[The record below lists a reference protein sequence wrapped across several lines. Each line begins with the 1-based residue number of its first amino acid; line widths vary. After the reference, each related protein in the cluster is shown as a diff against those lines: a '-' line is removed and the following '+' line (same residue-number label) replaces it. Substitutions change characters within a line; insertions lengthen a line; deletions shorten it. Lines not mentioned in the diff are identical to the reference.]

1 MKTQKLISLCLILT
15 LLASL
20 LCLPAAAA
28 EGSDWDALSAA
39 LEKGGEVKLSADV
52 TAPAERMRIL
62 EVPAGVTAALDL
74 NGFTL
79 DGGTPGEEDCVI
91 LVRGS
96 LTLTDSSA
104 AGTGRIT
111 GTRDA
116 VDVIGGDFTLAG
128 GTLDGCGNNGA
139 AAAEGGRL
147 TMTGGAVRGS
157 RQIGVLVTGE
167 GSAATISGGEI
178 SGSVGYYEDGWFY
191 HGTGLQ
197 AEYGAT
203 AEITGGVISGNVFGA
218 KAIEAAL
225 TFSGGAVRD
234 SYEVPLPDQEGTY
247 GGTGLYAYHGA
258 IRMTGGSVSGNTWAG
273 LYIDDGSVA
282 EVSGGEIVSGGEAAV
297 YVLGGEMHFN
307 GGALSGGPKNAVWV
321 NGGAVTMTD
330 GTISDFDWSGVH
342 LNAGSFEMTGG
353 EMIDNACG
361 ILAEGG
367 SAAMRGGA
375 IRGSGAFGLLL
386 LDGALALSG
395 SPVFGND
402 DSLDLALASG
412 LTLTVDGP
420 LALAKPL
427 VVGSYALNDDHG
439 AEAVLTTGLPGN
451 GSAED
456 FVYVTEAYE
465 IAAGADGEAKAVYI
479 RYFPDV
485 TNTDWYASG
494 VAYAASKGIFEGTDK
509 GFEPDMLMTNAM
521 AVQALWNHAGKPAG
535 GTALPYA
542 DAAADAWYSDALRWA
557 VETGVADAEASA
569 FAPDAPITRERFVL
583 LCYRYIQ
590 TLGEGF
596 EGLWAFP
603 LDFPDAGAVSEDALE
618 AVSWCVMNEVI
629 IGMGDGTLAPG
640 GVLTR
645 AQAATIL
652 MRLFYLLG

>member
-1 MKTQKLISLCLILT
+1 MKRQKLISLCLILA

-28 EGSDWDALSAA
+28 EGADWDALSAA

-52 TAPAERMRIL
+52 TAPAERARIL

-91 LVRGS
+91 LVHGS
-96 LTLTDSSA
+96 FTLTDSSA

-128 GTLDGCGNNGA
+128 GTLDGCGNDGVA
-139 AAAEGGRL
+139 VAEGGRL

-157 RQIGVLVTGE
+157 GMIGVLVTGE
-167 GSAATISGGEI
+167 GSAATVSGGEI
-178 SGSVGYYEDGWFY
+178 SGSVGYYEDGRFY

-197 AEYGAT
+197 AEYGAV
-203 AEITGGVISGNVFGA
+203 AEITGGVLSGNVFGA

-225 TFSGGAVRD
+225 TFSGGEVRD
-234 SYEVPLPDQEGTY
+234 SYEVPLTEEEGTY
-247 GGTGLYAYHGA
+247 GGAGLYAYHST
-258 IRMTGGSVSGNTWAG
+258 IRMTGGTLSGNTWAG
-273 LYIDDGSVA
+273 LYIDEGSVA
-282 EVSGGEIVSGGEAAV
+282 EVSGGEITSGGETAL
-297 YVLGGEMHFN
+297 YVLGGELRFN
-307 GGALSGGPKNAVWV
+307 GGAVSGGPKNAVWV

-330 GTISDFDWSGVH
+330 GTISDSAWSGVH
-342 LNAGSFEMTGG
+342 LDDGSFTM
-353 EMIDNACG
+353 
-361 ILAEGG
+361 
-367 SAAMRGGA
+367 SGGA
-375 IRGSGAFGLLL
+375 ICGNVFGLLL
-386 LDGALALSG
+386 QGGTLALSG
-395 SPVFGND
+395 SPVFENNI
-402 DSLDLALASG
+402 SVDLALASG
-412 LTLTVDGP
+412 MTLTVDGP
-420 LALAKPL
+420 LALDKPL
-427 VVGSYALNDDHG
+427 VVGTFALNEDG
-439 AEAVLTTGLPGN
+439 GEEAVITAGLPGN

-456 FVYVTEAYE
+456 FVYVTEDYE
-465 IAAGADGEAKAVYI
+465 IVAGADGEAKAVYI

-485 TNTDWYASG
+485 TSTDWYAPG

-509 GFEPDMLMTNAM
+509 GFEPDLLMTNAM
-521 AVQALWNHAGKPAG
+521 AVQALWNHADKPAAG

-542 DAAADAWYSDALRWA
+542 DAAADAWYADALRWA
-557 VETGVADAEASA
+557 VETGVVDAEASG

-583 LCYRYIQ
+583 LCYRYLQ

-603 LDFPDAGAVSEDALE
+603 LDFTDADAVSSDAME
-618 AVSWCVMNEVI
+618 AVSWCVMNQILV
-629 IGMGDGTLAPG
+629 GMGDGTLAPR

>member
-1 MKTQKLISLCLILT
+1 MKTKKLISLCLILA

-28 EGSDWDALSAA
+28 EGADWDALSAA

-52 TAPAERMRIL
+52 TAPAERTRIL

-91 LVRGS
+91 LVHGS
-96 LTLTDSSA
+96 FTLTDSSA

-116 VDVIGGDFTLAG
+116 VDVIGGELTLDG
-128 GTLDGCGNNGA
+128 GTLDGCGNDGVA
-139 AAAEGGRL
+139 VAEGGRL

-157 RQIGVLVTGE
+157 GVIGVYVTGE
-167 GSAATISGGEI
+167 GSAATVSGGEI

-197 AEYGAT
+197 AEYGAV

-225 TFSGGAVRD
+225 TFSGGEVRD
-234 SYEVPLPDQEGTY
+234 SYEVPLTDAEGTY
-247 GGTGLYAYHGA
+247 GGAGLYAYHST
-258 IRMTGGSVSGNTWAG
+258 IRMTGGTLSGNTWAG

-282 EVSGGEIVSGGEAAV
+282 EVSGGEITSGGEAAV
-297 YVLGGEMHFN
+297 YMLGGELRFN
-307 GGALSGGPKNAVWV
+307 GGAVSGGRKNALWV
-321 NGGAVTMTD
+321 NGGTVTMTD
-330 GTISDFDWSGVH
+330 GTISDSAWSGVD

-353 EMIDNACG
+353 EMFNNACG

-367 SAAMRGGA
+367 SAAVRGGA
-375 IRGSGAFGLLL
+375 ICGNAFGLLL
-386 LDGALALSG
+386 QGGTLALSG
-395 SPVFGND
+395 SPVFENNV
-402 DSLDLALASG
+402 SVDLALASG
-412 LTLTVDGP
+412 MTLTVDGP
-420 LALAKPL
+420 LALDRPL
-427 VVGSYALNDDHG
+427 VVGSYALNDDRG
-439 AEAVLTTGLPGN
+439 EEAVITAGLPGN

-465 IAAGADGEAKAVYI
+465 IVAGADGEAKAVYI

-485 TNTDWYASG
+485 TSTDWYAPG

-509 GFEPDMLMTNAM
+509 GFEPDLLMTNAM
-521 AVQALWNHAGKPAG
+521 AVQALWNHADKPAAG

-542 DAAADAWYSDALRWA
+542 DAAADAWYADALRWA
-557 VETGVADAEASA
+557 VETGVVDAEASG
-569 FAPDAPITRERFVL
+569 FAPDAPITRERFAL
-583 LCYRYIQ
+583 MCYRYLQ

-596 EGLWAFP
+596 EGLWDFP
-603 LDFPDAGAVSEDALE
+603 LDFSDADAASSDAIE
-618 AVSWCVMNEVI
+618 AVSWCVMNEII
-629 IGMGDGTLAPG
+629 IGMGDGTLAPR